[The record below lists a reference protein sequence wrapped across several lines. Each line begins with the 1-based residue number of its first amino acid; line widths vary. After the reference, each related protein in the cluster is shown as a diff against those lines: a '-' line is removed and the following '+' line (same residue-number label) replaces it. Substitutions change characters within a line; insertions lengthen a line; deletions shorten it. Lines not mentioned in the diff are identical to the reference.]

1 MCCIFTYMLA
11 VKKTET
17 ETETTNL
24 LIFICEE
31 TSLLNA
37 YSSSVKLLLMLQAV
51 VLVAINNFVHLI

>member
-1 MCCIFTYMLA
+1 MYCIFTYTLA
-11 VKKTET
+11 VKKT

-31 TSLLNA
+31 ASPLNA

-51 VLVAINNFVHLI
+51 MLVAIHNFVHLII